1 MGSSFYNH
9 LNKFLKNS
17 ELNRFGWQT
26 IGYAHRDIPVLE
38 RDDSLDNIERVD
50 GTKLSV
56 EEFVERFEAPG
67 KPAILTNI
75 TNDWPAQEKWT
86 LRVIF
91 IC

>member
-1 MGSSFYNH
+1 M
-9 LNKFLKNS
+9 
-17 ELNRFGWQT
+17 
-26 IGYAHRDIPVLE
+26 LE